1 MPGKSLL
8 LNLNLSINGL
18 KPLAFALATL
28 SVIFSTLFSFFFN
41 KMGTILNCL
50 FITMISVGLRRWERF
65 GTESD
70 EGRL

>member
-28 SVIFSTLFSFFFN
+28 S
-41 KMGTILNCL
+41 C
-50 FITMISVGLRRWERF
+50 GLMKRGKIRY
-65 GTESD
+65 
-70 EGRL
+70 